1 MSMIK
6 ELAETCGVSEQ
17 AIRKWCARNQV
28 AKDVAQRYSRKT
40 HCRQLTKVKTCCKI
54 VLKLILRLR
63 ERRVNMA
70 IETVQEKNKRLT
82 KEVQELKKALADM
95 TDIVINKD
103 KEIDRMRKRAETDFA
118 GSPTYLQMCEKI
130 KRLNAEVTL
139 AEKRI
144 AVLQQ
149 RCSEYS
155 QRSAAPDLKHNERGA
170 GRKKA
175 LSEDQ
180 IAEFEKLLQ
189 QGAGEK
195 QLRER
200 FGLSRSS
207 YFLYKKRLAEK
218 Q

>member
-1 MSMIK
+1 M
-6 ELAETCGVSEQ
+6 EG
-17 AIRKWCARNQV
+17 
-28 AKDVAQRYSRKT
+28 
-40 HCRQLTKVKTCCKI
+40 
-54 VLKLILRLR
+54 
-63 ERRVNMA
+63 
-70 IETVQEKNKRLT
+70 
-82 KEVQELKKALADM
+82 LKKQKSIKINFDTLPDKKKSDGNHSFSLQRQQVM

-103 KEIDRMRKRAETDFA
+103 KEIDRMRKRVETDFA

-144 AVLQQ
+144 VVLQQ

>member
-1 MSMIK
+1 MSTIK

-28 AKDVAQRYSRKT
+28 AKDVAQRY
-40 HCRQLTKVKTCCKI
+40 LTKVKTCCKI

>member
-1 MSMIK
+1 M
-6 ELAETCGVSEQ
+6 
-17 AIRKWCARNQV
+17 
-28 AKDVAQRYSRKT
+28 
-40 HCRQLTKVKTCCKI
+40 
-54 VLKLILRLR
+54 
-63 ERRVNMA
+63 
-70 IETVQEKNKRLT
+70 
-82 KEVQELKKALADM
+82 ADM

-180 IAEFEKLLQ
+180 IAEFEELLR

-200 FGLSRSS
+200 FGISRSS
-207 YFLYKKRLAEK
+207 YFLYKKRLEEK
-218 Q
+218 HNNFLLSV

>member
-1 MSMIK
+1 
-6 ELAETCGVSEQ
+6 
-17 AIRKWCARNQV
+17 
-28 AKDVAQRYSRKT
+28 
-40 HCRQLTKVKTCCKI
+40 
-54 VLKLILRLR
+54 
-63 ERRVNMA
+63 MA

-218 Q
+218 HNMNVRKGENGVKRTREHKEFPGGNDSGLSDLDGMERLCCCRKETFCFRQLPRQQQI

>member
-1 MSMIK
+1 
-6 ELAETCGVSEQ
+6 
-17 AIRKWCARNQV
+17 
-28 AKDVAQRYSRKT
+28 
-40 HCRQLTKVKTCCKI
+40 
-54 VLKLILRLR
+54 
-63 ERRVNMA
+63 MA

-144 AVLQQ
+144 VVLQQ

-207 YFLYKKRLAEK
+207 YFLSPRLREAESALATLSRTGRVHGRFLVPREPGF
-218 Q
+218 

>member
-1 MSMIK
+1 
-6 ELAETCGVSEQ
+6 
-17 AIRKWCARNQV
+17 
-28 AKDVAQRYSRKT
+28 
-40 HCRQLTKVKTCCKI
+40 
-54 VLKLILRLR
+54 
-63 ERRVNMA
+63 MA

-103 KEIDRMRKRAETDFA
+103 TDFA

>member
-1 MSMIK
+1 
-6 ELAETCGVSEQ
+6 
-17 AIRKWCARNQV
+17 
-28 AKDVAQRYSRKT
+28 
-40 HCRQLTKVKTCCKI
+40 
-54 VLKLILRLR
+54 
-63 ERRVNMA
+63 MA

-82 KEVQELKKALADM
+82 KEVQELKKA
-95 TDIVINKD
+95 
-103 KEIDRMRKRAETDFA
+103 
-118 GSPTYLQMCEKI
+118 
-130 KRLNAEVTL
+130 L

-207 YFLYKKRLAEK
+207 YFLYKKRLAEE

>member
-1 MSMIK
+1 MTKYTNKSLYARL
-6 ELAETCGVSEQ
+6 LAEYKKDYDCEDYRYNTS
-17 AIRKWCARNQV
+17 AIN
-28 AKDVAQRYSRKT
+28 
-40 HCRQLTKVKTCCKI
+40 
-54 VLKLILRLR
+54 
-63 ERRVNMA
+63 RV
-70 IETVQEKNKRLT
+70 
-82 KEVQELKKALADM
+82 LKKALSDM

-144 AVLQQ
+144 VVLQQ

-180 IAEFEKLLQ
+180 IAEFEELLL

-200 FGLSRSS
+200 FGISRSS

>member
-1 MSMIK
+1 
-6 ELAETCGVSEQ
+6 
-17 AIRKWCARNQV
+17 
-28 AKDVAQRYSRKT
+28 
-40 HCRQLTKVKTCCKI
+40 
-54 VLKLILRLR
+54 
-63 ERRVNMA
+63 MA

-189 QGAGEK
+189 QGAGAIPDDLHAHAQQDEGG
-195 QLRER
+195 QPQEHGSACVAQGAQESGRV
-200 FGLSRSS
+200 
-207 YFLYKKRLAEK
+207 AEG
-218 Q
+218 QEHQQ

>member
-1 MSMIK
+1 
-6 ELAETCGVSEQ
+6 
-17 AIRKWCARNQV
+17 
-28 AKDVAQRYSRKT
+28 
-40 HCRQLTKVKTCCKI
+40 
-54 VLKLILRLR
+54 
-63 ERRVNMA
+63 MA
-70 IETVQEKNKRLT
+70 IETAQEKNKRLT
-82 KEVQELKKALADM
+82 KEVQELKKALSDI

-155 QRSAAPDLKHNERGA
+155 QRSAAQDLKHNERGA

-180 IAEFEKLLQ
+180 IAEFEELLL

-200 FGLSRSS
+200 FGISRSS

>member
-1 MSMIK
+1 
-6 ELAETCGVSEQ
+6 
-17 AIRKWCARNQV
+17 
-28 AKDVAQRYSRKT
+28 
-40 HCRQLTKVKTCCKI
+40 
-54 VLKLILRLR
+54 
-63 ERRVNMA
+63 MA
-70 IETVQEKNKRLT
+70 IETAQEKNKRLT
-82 KEVQELKKALADM
+82 KEVQELKKALSDM

-180 IAEFEKLLQ
+180 IAEFEELLL

-200 FGLSRSS
+200 FGISRSS
-207 YFLYKKRLAEK
+207 YFCTKRDWRKNNRYDMNVRKSENGVKRTREHKEFPAGNDSGLSDLDGMERLCCCRK
-218 Q
+218 ETFCFRQLPQQQV